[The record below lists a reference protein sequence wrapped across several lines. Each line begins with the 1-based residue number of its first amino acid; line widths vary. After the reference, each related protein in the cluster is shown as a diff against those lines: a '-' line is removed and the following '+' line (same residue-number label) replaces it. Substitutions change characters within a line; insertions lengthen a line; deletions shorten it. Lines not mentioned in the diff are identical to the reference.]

1 MEIYNT
7 KLKKCGN
14 IIKIKKYEKKITR
27 GYKRSIIRQEVAE
40 NQVMSEED
48 KEQKR
53 YKDMIKSRNDFI
65 DKINYNFTIKDTFIT
80 LTYESN
86 ELDPEQTNKD
96 FDNFIRKLKYHYG
109 KDIKY
114 AYVKSKQ
121 YRGAYHYHVVTDIK
135 FIDYNKLNK
144 LWKYGNIHIDK
155 IKNVNGVG
163 LYMANNISKE
173 ELLKKEYKKK
183 IFQTSRTC
191 EDAKW
196 IYGDKA
202 EIIYNALI
210 DSGEKPI
217 YNKNFNTQYLDNM
230 EIIIYKIE

>member
-14 IIKIKKYEKKITR
+14 IIKIKKYDKKVVK
-27 GYKRSIIRQEVAE
+27 GYKRNSIKKDLGEKSNI
-40 NQVMSEED
+40 SEED
-48 KEQKR
+48 KEQRR
-53 YKDMIKSRNDFI
+53 YKNMIKSRNEFI
-65 DKINYNFTIKDTFIT
+65 DKINYNFTTKDTFIT
-80 LTYESN
+80 LTYECN
-86 ELDPEQTNKD
+86 ETDPQQTNKD
-96 FDNFIRKLKYHYG
+96 FENFIRKLKYHYG

-121 YRGAYHYHVVTDIK
+121 NRGAYHYHLVTDIK
-135 FIDYNKLNK
+135 FIDYNKLKK
-144 LWKYGNIHIDK
+144 LWKYGNIYIDK

-191 EDAKW
+191 KDANW

-217 YNKNFNTQYLDNM
+217 YNKNFRTQFLDNM
-230 EIIIYKIE
+230 EIIIYEI

>member
-14 IIKIKKYEKKITR
+14 IIKIKRYDKKVVK
-27 GYKRSIIRQEVAE
+27 GYKRNPIKKDIGE
-40 NQVMSEED
+40 NLNISEEE
-48 KEQKR
+48 KEQRR
-53 YKDMIKSRNDFI
+53 YKNMIKSRNEFI
-65 DKINYNFTIKDTFIT
+65 DKINYNFTTKDTFIT

-86 ELDPEQTNKD
+86 EADPQQTNKD
-96 FDNFIRKLKYHYG
+96 FDNFMRKLKYHYG

-121 YRGAYHYHVVTDIK
+121 NRGAYHYHLVTNIQ
-135 FIDYNKLNK
+135 FIDYNKLKK
-144 LWKYGNIHIDK
+144 LWKYGNIYIDK

-191 EDAKW
+191 KDANW

-217 YNKNFNTQYLDNM
+217 YNKNFRTQFLDNM
-230 EIIIYKIE
+230 EIIIYEI